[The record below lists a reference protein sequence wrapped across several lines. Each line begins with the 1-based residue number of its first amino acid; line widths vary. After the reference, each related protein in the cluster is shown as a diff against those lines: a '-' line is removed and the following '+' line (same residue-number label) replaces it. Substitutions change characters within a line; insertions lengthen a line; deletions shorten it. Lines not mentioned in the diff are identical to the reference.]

1 MVQAEKSL
9 DLARRCTDLLRG
21 GNDFPTIW
29 KTCLS
34 LHPLVVGLPHQRLT
48 GNSSVLDIKLM
59 TGERLV
65 FHGDARQFS
74 VE

>member
-1 MVQAEKSL
+1 MVQFEKPV
-9 DLARRCTDLLRG
+9 DLARSCTDLVRG

-29 KTCLS
+29 KSRLS
-34 LHPLVVGLPHQRLT
+34 GHPLVVGIPQQRIVGART
-48 GNSSVLDIKLM
+48 VLEIRLI

-65 FHGDARQFS
+65 FHSDARRFA

>member
-1 MVQAEKSL
+1 MRQSERSV
-9 DLARRCTDLLRG
+9 DLTRRCSDLLRG

-34 LHPLVVGLPHQRLT
+34 LHPLVLGLPHQRLT
-48 GNSSVLDIKLM
+48 DKGTVLDIKLM

-65 FHGDARQFS
+65 FHSDARRFS
-74 VE
+74 LE

>member
-1 MVQAEKSL
+1 MAQFEKSA

-34 LHPLVVGLPHQRLT
+34 LHPLVVGLPHQRLADK
-48 GNSSVLDIKLM
+48 NSVLDIKLM

-65 FHGDARQFS
+65 FHGDARRFGL
-74 VE
+74 E